1 MESPYEGKPNIRY
14 YCILPARAMQ
24 DETLTRNQLRVLSCI
39 GMYSNSHGVCW
50 PSQVT
55 IGRHLGVDHT
65 WVSSA
70 VSALV
75 KKGYLRKLKH
85 KDYPKGIQ
93 RRSRGRTNRYQ
104 VLYKGNDPLPTLE
117 QFWAPAAR
125 FSRDEDSDLDD
136 ALADKQSGV
145 KGDTNKSYQ
154 VLAHTFRQAVER
166 TCGVHRL
173 PEPSYKTAKVLSDQG
188 VTIDQ
193 VRDSTAAMCREA
205 LQNGR
210 TPPSTLDQVAKW
222 AGLCNK

>member
-1 MESPYEGKPNIRY
+1 MKSLSENKRPWSVAPMRCFGDRQ
-14 YCILPARAMQ
+14 LT
-24 DETLTRNQLRVLSCI
+24 ETDLRVLGALC
-39 GMYSNSHGVCW
+39 GFTNRHGVCW

-188 VTIDQ
+188 VTIEQ

>member
-1 MESPYEGKPNIRY
+1 MTDVMMIQQSGAAGKYNGAGQQASNVYGHQVVTSSSSASSSCEETESVCSENDK
-14 YCILPARAMQ
+14 L
-24 DETLTRNQLRVLSCI
+24 
-39 GMYSNSHGVCW
+39 NSH
-50 PSQVT
+50 
-55 IGRHLGVDHT
+55 
-65 WVSSA
+65 
-70 VSALV
+70 
-75 KKGYLRKLKH
+75 K
-85 KDYPKGIQ
+85 
-93 RRSRGRTNRYQ
+93 
-104 VLYKGNDPLPTLE
+104 
-117 QFWAPAAR
+117 
-125 FSRDEDSDLDD
+125 EDSDLDD

-188 VTIDQ
+188 VTIEQ

>member
-1 MESPYEGKPNIRY
+1 
-14 YCILPARAMQ
+14 MQ

-125 FSRDEDSDLDD
+125 FGKDEDSDLDN
-136 ALADKQSGV
+136 AMADKQSGV
-145 KGDTNKSYQ
+145 KGEVNRDYQ
-154 VLAHTFRQAVER
+154 ILAHEFKRAVEAA
-166 TCGVHRL
+166 CGLARA
-173 PEPSYKTAKVLSDQG
+173 PEQSMQAAKLLADQG
-188 VTIDQ
+188 VTSKQ
-193 VRDSTAAMCREA
+193 VYAATFDLCREWMA
-205 LQNGR
+205 RGR
-210 TPPSTLDQVAKW
+210 TPPANLSQVESLKS
-222 AGLCNK
+222 LCKS